1 MFGALK
7 AGIPVQSVEEEP
19 LMEEDSQDFSD
30 TISVLVSAR
39 SEVQSELT
47 QRKVAQSDFEDA
59 PFEEFA

>member
-47 QRKVAQSDFEDA
+47 QRKVVQSDF
-59 PFEEFA
+59 